1 MEFLAIIAK
10 PAPTAA
16 ATNDIRGIQPPIQIP
31 LGWLWAIWL
40 LGLLALAALAW
51 WYWRRRRQQPEVVPS
66 VPVAPPHIRALQR
79 LEVALGLL
87 DQAEAFSVAVSSA
100 VREYLEDRF
109 VFHAPERTTEE
120 FLIELRRT
128 ELLTETQ
135 KEVLAGFLTECDLV
149 KFARYEPGVA
159 ELRQLHQAAVNLVEE
174 TQPRPELVE
183 AQV

>member
-1 MEFLAIIAK
+1 MGFLAIIAK
-10 PAPTAA
+10 SPTAA
-16 ATNDIRGIQPPIQIP
+16 GATNDIRGIQPPVQIP

-51 WYWRRRRQQPEVVPS
+51 WYWRRRRQKPAAVVSAPVVP
-66 VPVAPPHIRALQR
+66 AHTRALQR

-87 DQAEAFSVAVSSA
+87 DQPEAFVVAVSSA

-109 VFHAPERTTEE
+109 VFRAPERTTEE
-120 FLIELRRT
+120 FLVELRRT
-128 ELLTETQ
+128 ELLSETQ
-135 KEVLAGFLTECDLV
+135 KQVLAGFLTQCDLV

-174 TQPRPELVE
+174 TQPRPEPVE
-183 AQV
+183 AQP